1 MVNNT
6 QIGIKTIVEGNMSLF
21 ACISSRIVTQ
31 RRMSMIKDYNEKM
44 VDTLNDIIDRVNV
57 LERTMSKMIKAIIGL
72 LDEINE
78 VENDTDEDE

>member
-1 MVNNT
+1 
-6 QIGIKTIVEGNMSLF
+6 MSLF